1 MLESETKREL
11 HINWYPGHIAKAEK
25 QLKEKIKLIDFVIE
39 VRDARIPFASHHRNL
54 KEWLGNKE
62 YISVLNKSDLADP
75 VKTKNAQET
84 IIKEKEA
91 YASFIVDSRKNSLP
105 ANFLKAVDK
114 LAAKATEKFK
124 AKGILKRPA
133 RVMVVGYPNVGKS
146 TIINRLS
153 HTKKAKVENRPGVT
167 QQQQWVKVKSKLDIL
182 LLDTPGIIPQK
193 LYSDDQAIKLAL
205 ANCVSA
211 KSFDAMELVLS
222 SLPIIEK
229 AYPGLISSYYK
240 TDDELKDLKAKYELG
255 KDAEDLS
262 IIGKPDYLSVLI
274 EKLAHKKGWIRKGTG
289 GQAEADMERAA
300 LKIISDFRE
309 QKFAKINLE

>member
-1 MLESETKREL
+1 MSEQETNREL

-39 VRDARIPFASHHRNL
+39 VRDSRIPFASHHRDL
-54 KEWLGNKE
+54 KEWLGTKE

-75 VKTKNAQET
+75 KRTKISQET
-84 IIKEKEA
+84 IIKDKEA

-105 ANFLKAVDK
+105 ANFLRAVDK
-114 LAAKATEKFK
+114 LAAKTTEKFK

-153 HTKKAKVENRPGVT
+153 QTKKAKVENRPGVT

-205 ANCVSA
+205 CNCVSA
-211 KSFDAMELVLS
+211 KSFDPMELVLS
-222 SLPIIEK
+222 SMPIIEK
-229 AYPGLISSYYK
+229 SYPGLIRSYYK
-240 TDDELKDLKAKYELG
+240 TESEIQDLKAEYEL
-255 KDAEDLS
+255 AEDAGDIS
-262 IIGKPDYLSVLI
+262 IVGKSEYLSVLI

-309 QKFAKINLE
+309 QKFGKINLE